1 MFRGLI
7 VFMFVL
13 LGSATAQAQQP
24 SWIQVEAQPTLTAAQ
39 DAARRYA
46 ARLGD
51 VNGFYLGGN
60 WYGIALGPYSEAEAD
75 ARLRQFRATG
85 LVPNDAFVT
94 DGRRFGQQFWPV
106 GATGVTIAPLD
117 PAPVET
123 PADPVAEPQAEPET
137 TLPDETLNQARAS
150 ENQLSREEKQDLQVA
165 LRWAGFY
172 NAAIDGAFGRGTR
185 NSMALW
191 QESRGYEVTGV
202 LTTAQRAALL
212 AEYNA
217 ILDGVDLTLLAD
229 SRAGIEML
237 IPAGLVEFEAYD
249 APFARFAEKDG
260 SGVQV
265 LLISQPGDR
274 ARLGGMFEILQTLE
288 IVPFEGE
295 RNLRGDSFVITG
307 ENDQRQVYITAST
320 QNGAIK
326 GFALI
331 WPAGDEDRFNRV
343 LAEMGDSF
351 IRLSGVLDP
360 AVMASEQSVDLMAGL
375 AIRRPQVERT
385 GFFVDTNGT
394 VVTAADTVGTCER
407 VTINEAY
414 DATVIWS
421 DDQIA
426 VLRPLADIAP
436 LDRVVLQSGEPRIGS
451 EISVAGFSYGGVL
464 ARPTLSFGTYEDVT
478 GLNGEDVSRLTLK
491 ANDGDIGGP
500 VFDAGGAVVGVLLPA
515 TSPAGQAL
523 PPEVAVAA
531 RGGRLATAL
540 AQTGINAATTAQS
553 VSMAPATLTTLAADV
568 TVLVS
573 CW

>member
-7 VFMFVL
+7 VFLFVL

-46 ARLGD
+46 AQLGD
-51 VNGFYLGGN
+51 VNGYYLGGN

-75 ARLRQFRATG
+75 ARLRQLRATG

-106 GATGVTIAPLD
+106 GATGITIAPLA

-123 PADPVAEPQAEPET
+123 PVEPVAEPQAQVET

-191 QESRGYEVTGV
+191 QENRGYEVTGV

-229 SRAGIEML
+229 SRTGIEML
-237 IPAGLVEFEAYD
+237 IPAGLVDFESYD
-249 APFARFAEKDG
+249 APFAQFVEKDG

-274 ARLGGMFEILQTLE
+274 ARLGGMYEILQTLE

-331 WPAGDEDRFNRV
+331 WPAGDEERFNRV

-385 GFFVDTNGT
+385 GFFVDTDGT
-394 VVTAADTVGTCER
+394 VVTAAQTVGSCER
-407 VTINEAY
+407 VTLNEAY

-451 EISVAGFSYGGVL
+451 AISVAGFSYGGVL

-478 GLNGEDVSRLTLK
+478 GLSGEDVSRLTLK

-500 VFDAGGAVVGVLLPA
+500 VFDAGGAVIGVLLPA

-523 PPEVAVAA
+523 PSEVAVAA
-531 RGGRLATAL
+531 NGARLATAL
-540 AQTGINAATTAQS
+540 AQTGVASAKTAQS